1 MFGACQCRLIDYLEH
16 TNSMKRH
23 AMTAPRRFGPPQELD
38 CAKAAR
44 DEEKMKDLNR
54 GKVRPPPKSALRAN
68 TVEAEG
74 TLAAVSRQGGG
85 VAQQPY
91 LPPTP
96 LPPLSVF
103 RVAQCIGII

>member
-16 TNSMKRH
+16 TKNMKRH
-23 AMTAPRRFGPPQELD
+23 AMTAPTRFGPPQELD

-68 TVEAEG
+68 NVEAEG
-74 TLAAVSRQGGG
+74 TLAAVWRQGWEGPLLSNPICH
-85 VAQQPY
+85 QP
-91 LPPTP
+91 PCP
-96 LPPLSVF
+96 LCPSSE
-103 RVAQCIGII
+103 